1 VHENDPTYGFEDDQK
16 EYQDPVPSI
25 MSFSRLFNTGLA
37 EFGGEEED
45 ENEKDEGPVVI
56 KNLFGTS
63 DEILM
68 TEPKVKQK
76 PVKDIAWSTE
86 EDEVLVSL
94 ASVYQY
100 NWDLLAD
107 FLFSSRFS
115 PIKRSERDCYSRY
128 TNLTAR
134 GYKSSVDFDPFA
146 LPVREGNITV
156 FNSHHVDSERL
167 KLAKFMSK
175 FDLIGK
181 TSKKKD
187 TSKQSSMIYL
197 LITRYKKR

>member
-1 VHENDPTYGFEDDQK
+1 VYSPQQVYNEDPTFTFEDEQK

-25 MSFSRLFNTGLA
+25 MPFSRLFNTEIA
-37 EFGGEEED
+37 EYWKEEEE
-45 ENEKDEGPVVI
+45 ENTLVNDPDI
-56 KNLFGTS
+56 IQNLFATN

-68 TEPKVKQK
+68 SEPKEGCQSG
-76 PVKDIAWSTE
+76 KDIVWSTE

-107 FLFSSRFS
+107 ILYSSRFS
-115 PIKRSERDCYSRY
+115 PVKRSDRDCYSRY

-146 LPVREGNITV
+146 LPIREGNITV

-181 TSKKKD
+181 ASKKKD
-187 TSKQSSMIYL
+187 TAKQSSMIN
-197 LITRYKKR
+197 